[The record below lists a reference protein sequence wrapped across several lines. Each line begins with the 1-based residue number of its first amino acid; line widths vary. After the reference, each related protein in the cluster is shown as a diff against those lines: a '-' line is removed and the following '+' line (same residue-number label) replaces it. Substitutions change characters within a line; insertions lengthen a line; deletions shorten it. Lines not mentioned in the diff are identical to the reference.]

1 MFLLFFPRFHRPPQ
15 EQAGNGIGSKLHQ
28 PAFHL
33 REVLAGGHNV
43 VHKEHIA
50 SLKIDGMEYEV
61 GELVEAVS
69 ALHLLAVFPYPS
81 GTKAVGD
88 FQAAR
93 KEAAK
98 PGETGG
104 VALTGGCRDGD
115 KHGIG
120 RLFLVERHTG
130 DAKGED
136 FGDKG
141 CLLSFLEAE
150 NQIAG
155 LAVFHSDALAAR
167 GVIVMDIEAQ
177 CAVDT
182 HLALETGVVGEEPA
196 HEIAVEG
203 EAENVAPKGERGFVL
218 HAIDLAVDAFLVSQT
233 DADAQAVVESVLRH
247 DVPVEGL
254 AYPHDVA
261 LPAT

>member
-33 REVLAGGHNV
+33 REVLAGGHDV
-43 VHKEHIA
+43 VHKKNIA
-50 SLKIDGMEYEV
+50 SLKIDGMKYEV
-61 GELVEAVS
+61 GELVKAVS
-69 ALHLLAVFPYPS
+69 AFHLLTVFPYPC
-81 GTKAVGD
+81 GAETINN
-88 FQAAR
+88 FQTPR

-104 VALTGGCRDGD
+104 VALTGSRRDGD

-130 DAKGED
+130 NTEGED
-136 FGDKG
+136 FGDESR
-141 CLLSFLEAE
+141 LLPLLESE
-150 NQIAG
+150 NQVAG
-155 LAVFHSDALAAR
+155 FAVFHSDALAAR
-167 GVIVMDIEAQ
+167 GVIIVNVEAQ
-177 CAVDT
+177 CAVDA

-203 EAENVAPKGERGFVL
+203 EAEDVAPKGERGLVL
-218 HAIDLAVDAFLVSQT
+218 HAIDLAVDALLVGQT
-233 DADAQAVVESVLRH
+233 DADAQAVVESVLRY

-261 LPAT
+261 LPAA

>member
-1 MFLLFFPRFHRPPQ
+1 MCVPGNSFLSFPIFYCPSQ
-15 EQAGNGIGSKLHQ
+15 KQAGNGIGSKLHQ

-33 REVLAGGHNV
+33 REVLAGGHDV
-43 VHKEHIA
+43 IHKKDIT

-61 GELVEAVS
+61 GELVESVS

-130 DAKGED
+130 DAEGED
-136 FGDKG
+136 FGDEG
-141 CLLSFLEAE
+141 RLLPL
-150 NQIAG
+150 
-155 LAVFHSDALAAR
+155 LD
-167 GVIVMDIEAQ
+167 
-177 CAVDT
+177 
-182 HLALETGVVGEEPA
+182 
-196 HEIAVEG
+196 
-203 EAENVAPKGERGFVL
+203 
-218 HAIDLAVDAFLVSQT
+218 
-233 DADAQAVVESVLRH
+233 
-247 DVPVEGL
+247 
-254 AYPHDVA
+254 
-261 LPAT
+261 